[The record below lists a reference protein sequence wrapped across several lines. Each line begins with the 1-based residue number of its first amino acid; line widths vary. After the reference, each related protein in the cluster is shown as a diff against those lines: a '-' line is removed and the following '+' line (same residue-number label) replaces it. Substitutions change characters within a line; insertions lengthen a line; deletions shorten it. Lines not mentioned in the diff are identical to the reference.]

1 MVQNKGILHIHLKE
15 DILYKVVVL
24 YKLAIKL
31 MSILKKIIILLLIYL
46 SKQAD
51 QLWAILKVYLD

>member
-1 MVQNKGILHIHLKE
+1 MVQNKEILHIHLKE

-24 YKLAIKL
+24 YKLATLKL

-46 SKQAD
+46 RKQAD
-51 QLWAILKVYLD
+51 QL

>member
-24 YKLAIKL
+24 YKLDTLKL
-31 MSILKKIIILLLIYL
+31 VSILNKVIILLLIYL
-46 SKQAD
+46 NKQAD
-51 QLWAILKVYLD
+51 QL